1 MCITEYS
8 LTVRRLTARLSSA
21 AIGGPQLTVSCCADR
36 SHQGE
41 RDATRC

>member
-21 AIGGPQLTVSCCADR
+21 AIGGPQPR
-36 SHQGE
+36 S
-41 RDATRC
+41 